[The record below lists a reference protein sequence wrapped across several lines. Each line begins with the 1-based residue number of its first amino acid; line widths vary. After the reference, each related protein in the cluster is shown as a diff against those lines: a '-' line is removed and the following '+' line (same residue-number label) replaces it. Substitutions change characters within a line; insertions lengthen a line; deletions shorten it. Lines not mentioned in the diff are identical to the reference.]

1 MCLYR
6 GRDKYLGEDVLH
18 GHDKALPVV
27 QAEFVVRVTATCEHA
42 TDICQEHGAVDAAE
56 HVPDHHRLLYH
67 HFLWLA
73 ATHHKV
79 TNIPYIH
86 VTPFMSKIYSSFNQ
100 IEKKNTVGNYQDGG
114 HTCIQDSEQE

>member
-27 QAEFVVRVTATCEHA
+27 QAEFVIRVTATGEHA
-42 TDICQEHGAVDAAE
+42 ADVCQEHGAVDAAE

-73 ATHHKV
+73 ATYHKD
-79 TNIPYIH
+79 TNIPC
-86 VTPFMSKIYSSFNQ
+86 TCNPIYVKDKVVL
-100 IEKKNTVGNYQDGG
+100 IKLKKHNW
-114 HTCIQDSEQE
+114 